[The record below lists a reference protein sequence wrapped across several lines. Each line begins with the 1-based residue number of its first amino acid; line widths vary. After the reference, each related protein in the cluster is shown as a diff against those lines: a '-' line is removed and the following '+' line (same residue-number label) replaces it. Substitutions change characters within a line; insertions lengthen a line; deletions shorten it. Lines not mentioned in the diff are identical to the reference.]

1 MAQQLDLIRDLLDKQ
16 LVDSDDTK
24 MGRIDGI
31 VLAIGEGAPQ
41 IGRAHV

>member
-31 VLAIGEGAPQ
+31 VLA
-41 IGRAHV
+41 RM